1 MKKMLV
7 QTILLLAMLV
17 TSFHARA
24 DEIIPIQEIN
34 NAPANFDEKEVKLK
48 GTPKN
53 PTRLPLINLKSYVLE
68 DASGEIMILT
78 AADLPKM
85 KEEMTIRV
93 RIKSLAIIQGEA
105 LGLTAIELERYGQ
118 QQEI

>member
-7 QTILLLAMLV
+7 QTILLLAILV

-34 NAPANFDEKEVKLK
+34 NAPVNFDGKEVKLK
-48 GTPKN
+48 GIPKN

-78 AADLPKM
+78 ESDLPKM
-85 KEEMTIRV
+85 NEEMSIRV

-105 LGLTAIELERYGQ
+105 LGLTAIELERYEQ
-118 QQEI
+118 QQKI